1 MQQTNV
7 PFKVALGYIIVAI
20 VLILAIG
27 LVYRNTTTVLAIN
40 QATRD
45 YIEKR
50 QAADSTMSNLLK
62 EEQTN
67 LQQLTRAMQGKS
79 SHNYLHEK
87 MNSLNSGEDSVVVH
101 SKAPKTH
108 VAKNTTVEVMKTR
121 KGFFRRLADAF
132 KKEHAETLSIRRDS
146 NAYSLGVRI
155 NSSPS
160 FHTCRRPMF
169 SVRLPTTSS
178 LSPWLL

>member
-87 MNSLNSGEDSVVVH
+87 MNSLNSGEDSIVVH

-146 NAYSLGVRI
+146 NQAVTDTHATKP
-155 NSSPS
+155 SSVK
-160 FHTCRRPMF
+160 MF
-169 SVRLPTTSS
+169 CSATST
-178 LSPWLL
+178 

>member
-50 QAADSTMSNLLK
+50 QAAEMP
-62 EEQTN
+62 
-67 LQQLTRAMQGKS
+67 R
-79 SHNYLHEK
+79 
-87 MNSLNSGEDSVVVH
+87 
-101 SKAPKTH
+101 
-108 VAKNTTVEVMKTR
+108 
-121 KGFFRRLADAF
+121 
-132 KKEHAETLSIRRDS
+132 
-146 NAYSLGVRI
+146 
-155 NSSPS
+155 
-160 FHTCRRPMF
+160 
-169 SVRLPTTSS
+169 
-178 LSPWLL
+178 

>member
-121 KGFFRRLADAF
+121 KASSAALPMPSRRNMPKRSASD
-132 KKEHAETLSIRRDS
+132 
-146 NAYSLGVRI
+146 
-155 NSSPS
+155 
-160 FHTCRRPMF
+160 
-169 SVRLPTTSS
+169 TTATR
-178 LSPWLL
+178 LSPIPSLPRST

>member
-121 KGFFRRLADAF
+121 KASSAALPMPSRRNMPKRSASDAT
-132 KKEHAETLSIRRDS
+132 ATR
-146 NAYSLGVRI
+146 
-155 NSSPS
+155 
-160 FHTCRRPMF
+160 
-169 SVRLPTTSS
+169 
-178 LSPWLL
+178 LSPIPSLPRST

>member
-50 QAADSTMSNLLK
+50 QAADSTMSNPVSY
-62 EEQTN
+62 TH
-67 LQQLTRAMQGKS
+67 LT
-79 SHNYLHEK
+79 
-87 MNSLNSGEDSVVVH
+87 
-101 SKAPKTH
+101 
-108 VAKNTTVEVMKTR
+108 
-121 KGFFRRLADAF
+121 
-132 KKEHAETLSIRRDS
+132 
-146 NAYSLGVRI
+146 
-155 NSSPS
+155 
-160 FHTCRRPMF
+160 
-169 SVRLPTTSS
+169 LPTTIRV
-178 LSPWLL
+178 

>member
-1 MQQTNV
+1 MQKTNV

-50 QAADSTMSNLLK
+50 QAADSTMSHLLK

-87 MNSLNSGEDSVVVH
+87 MNSLNNGEDSVVVH
-101 SKAPKTH
+101 SKAPKLPLT
-108 VAKNTTVEVMKTR
+108 A
-121 KGFFRRLADAF
+121 
-132 KKEHAETLSIRRDS
+132 S
-146 NAYSLGVRI
+146 
-155 NSSPS
+155 
-160 FHTCRRPMF
+160 CRR
-169 SVRLPTTSS
+169 VTH
-178 LSPWLL
+178 

>member
-101 SKAPKTH
+101 SKAPKT
-108 VAKNTTVEVMKTR
+108 
-121 KGFFRRLADAF
+121 
-132 KKEHAETLSIRRDS
+132 
-146 NAYSLGVRI
+146 
-155 NSSPS
+155 
-160 FHTCRRPMF
+160 
-169 SVRLPTTSS
+169 SVWQRTP
-178 LSPWLL
+178 P